1 VPCGTVAAV
10 AGTQS
15 RYEWQFKQRL
25 TSGGLNSQTSYLARN
40 TSEALRLLTGT
51 DSETLGQTG
60 IFRGFV
66 CAVVAG
72 TMRVS
77 IAPGLG
83 QFFDATVS
91 EPDSKAKWMELRAAK
106 EVTVSAA
113 DGANPRWDV
122 IEVQPASINGAAEII
137 DFFNP
142 ADNTFTPAVVSVFK
156 ISEAAA
162 QVRAGTAGANPKLP
176 AGTAGWVP
184 LAYVYVGAAVVLLN
198 ADRVMHCRP
207 ILHTRDG
214 VYRGEDPTGVLSP
227 FAENLGIAG
236 GGWAFA
242 ADGYSGTL
250 ATSMSG
256 RFAQGGLP
264 FYLPSGTGIVLATA
278 GNYEGGGLPAGNT
291 LVHAYVAPPPYPSG
305 YDSTMAPREM
315 YLHDSTTPGAS
326 PTIAAGARN
335 CIVLISSSTPDQAS
349 PLGMRGGPNANTG
362 TFTDNLWGAF
372 TRQRST
378 LYYIGAAYHVIA
390 IPGMVAQTVFGATV
404 ATSRK
409 VGANP
414 FADLPIAAPELYGMW
429 SNAVGDPTIQWPE
442 TALDIDMQI
451 RAVIDAGSELVIE
464 VEDYFGLGGTN
475 AGVLDAVY
483 CNTSAGSARC
493 GDVVPVH
500 LTPSGS
506 ITINYATT
514 TGASSLRFFG
524 KCYRDEILKKR

>member
-1 VPCGTVAAV
+1 M

-106 EVTVSAA
+106 EVTVGAA

-176 AGTAGWVP
+176 AGVAGWVP

-291 LVHAYVAPPPYPSG
+291 IVHAYVAPPPYPAG
-305 YDSTMAPREM
+305 YDATMAPREM

-335 CIVLISSSTPDQAS
+335 CIVLVSSSTPDQAS
-349 PLGMRGGPNANTG
+349 PLGMRGGPNANTN

-378 LYYIGAAYHVIA
+378 LFYIGAAYHAIG
-390 IPGMVAQTVFGATV
+390 IPGMVTQRVQGATV
-404 ATSRK
+404 APQRK
-409 VGANP
+409 TG
-414 FADLPIAAPELYGMW
+414 FDFEADLPIAAPTVYNLWG
-429 SNAVGDPTIQWPE
+429 NITGDSAMLLPE
-442 TALDIDMQI
+442 TARKCFVSAAFDNDGGGQMHMKIED
-451 RAVIDAGSELVIE
+451 DWTGSSSLGLVAITHTNQAAST
-464 VEDYFGLGGTN
+464 FRGGGLYTMH
-475 AGVLDAVY
+475 
-483 CNTSAGSARC
+483 TSA
-493 GDVVPVH
+493 
-500 LTPSGS
+500 SGA
-506 ITINYATT
+506 ITVTQAAATLVD
-514 TGASSLRFFG
+514 GEMRMHVRA
-524 KCYRDEILKKR
+524 YEDAILAKR

>member
-1 VPCGTVAAV
+1 V

-176 AGTAGWVP
+176 AGVAGWVP
-184 LAYVYVGAAVVLLN
+184 LAYVYVGAAVVALN

-335 CIVLISSSTPDQAS
+335 CVVLVSSSTPAQES

-378 LYYIGAAYHVIA
+378 LYYIGAAYHAIG
-390 IPGMVAQTVFGATV
+390 IPGMVTQRVVG
-404 ATSRK
+404 SRISPARK
-409 VGANP
+409 TG
-414 FADLPIAAPELYGMW
+414 FKFDADLPIAAPTQYGLW
-429 SNAVGDPTIQWPE
+429 AHIAGDDPMAFPA
-442 TALDIDMQI
+442 TARRVNVAAEFHLLTTGQ
-451 RAVIDAGSELVIE
+451 LFLE
-464 VEDYFGLGGTN
+464 VEDADTGSGGQGLVYINPRNNTGGTVN
-475 AGVLDAVY
+475 VGGEWDFTVDDSGDI
-483 CNTSAGSARC
+483 TISAGSVTNIA
-493 GDVVPVH
+493 G
-500 LTPSGS
+500 
-506 ITINYATT
+506 N
-514 TGASSLRFFG
+514 GALFRTRS
-524 KCYRDEILKKR
+524 YDDAILSKR